1 MTLALRAPGALRELN
16 ERGVLDAADVH
27 VAQRLASLVGETDER
42 CLLALAL
49 AVRGVRQ
56 GSVVLD
62 LAEVPEQVRPEE
74 GEALSWPSLEDWRAA
89 LSASALVGTALHR
102 EDDLLWL
109 DGYWRQEVFVAEELL
124 GRAAVA
130 PLVDSS
136 RLGVALARLWPG
148 SEPDDQRLAAAVC
161 ALSSVAV
168 LCGGPGTGKTTT
180 VARLL
185 VALQESSPGPLRIAL
200 AAPTGKA
207 AARLREAMI
216 RPDPDDRLSTSEK
229 EALATLPSSTLH
241 RLLGVRRGSDRFWHD
256 ASNRLPYDVV
266 VVDEASMVSLSMFA
280 KLLEALRPGT
290 RLILVGD
297 PHQLVSVEAGAVLA
311 DLVGDDEDAGRTSER
326 LAALA
331 SVVPADG
338 PGVQVPASP
347 GARLRDGVVGL
358 TRTRRFEGEGP
369 IDLLAQAIKG
379 ERPDEVLSLLRAGGP
394 LELVEKEDDQ
404 PVPASVLR
412 PVLLEVATAVIEAA
426 AAGDAVGA
434 LQALDRHR
442 LLCAHRRDVRHWE
455 QEVQSWLLRDGLISP
470 RRDGRYA
477 GQPLLVTSNDYD
489 NRLWNGDT
497 GVVVAE
503 DGVLVAYFST
513 GGEPARVPL
522 GRLGDVRPMHAMTVH
537 RSQGSQF
544 KSVTVLLPPA
554 TSPLGTRETLYTA
567 VTRAEER
574 VRVIGSAGG
583 ILTAVAR
590 RVHRASG
597 LQSRLWP
604 PEATGDEE
612 TGVATG

>member
-1 MTLALRAPGALRELN
+1 VIDAP
-16 ERGVLDAADVH
+16 
-27 VAQRLASLVGETDER
+27 RLA
-42 CLLALAL
+42 
-49 AVRGVRQ
+49 
-56 GSVVLD
+56 
-62 LAEVPEQVRPEE
+62 
-74 GEALSWPSLEDWRAA
+74 
-89 LSASALVGTALHR
+89 
-102 EDDLLWL
+102 
-109 DGYWRQEVFVAEELL
+109 
-124 GRAAVA
+124 
-130 PLVDSS
+130 
-136 RLGVALARLWPG
+136 VALARLWPG

-185 VALQESSPGPLRIAL
+185 VALQEASPGPLRIAL

-216 RPDPDDRLSTSEK
+216 RPDPDDRLRASEK
-229 EALATLPSSTLH
+229 EALAALPSSTLH

-280 KLLEALRPGT
+280 KLLAALRPGT

-297 PHQLVSVEAGAVLA
+297 PHQLVSVEAGAVLL
-311 DLVGDDEDAGRTSER
+311 DVVGDDVAVGRTPER
-326 LAALA
+326 FAALA
-331 SVVPADG
+331 SVVPVDV
-338 PGVQVPASP
+338 PGEQVPPSP
-347 GARLRDGVVGL
+347 GARLRDGVAEL

-404 PVPASVLR
+404 PVPPAVLR
-412 PVLLEVATAVIEAA
+412 PVLLEVAAAVIEAA
-426 AAGDAVGA
+426 AAGDAAGA

-455 QEVQSWLLRDGLISP
+455 QEVQTWLLRDGLISP

-489 NRLWNGDT
+489 NKLWNGDT

-503 DGVLVAYFST
+503 GDGLVAYFST
-513 GGEPARVPL
+513 GGEQTRVPL

-544 KSVTVLLPPA
+544 KAVTVLLPAA

-567 VTRAEER
+567 VSRAEER
-574 VRVIGSAGG
+574 VRVIGSVDAVV
-583 ILTAVAR
+583 TAVGHP
-590 RVHRASG
+590 VHRASG
-597 LQSRLWP
+597 LRRRL
-604 PEATGDEE
+604 E
-612 TGVATG
+612 